1 MKKNIDKNI
10 DSLHPSDSELADYI
24 ADKLD
29 STKKSEIVKHLI
41 ECDECSDIVALI
53 KRYGVEVKELS
64 ATLEPTIANNWWL
77 DRRVWGI
84 ALSGLTASF
93 VLFITLPS
101 QETKLGI
108 MDLSKMP
115 TTQFKGVADIKLIDK
130 KVDADKIL
138 SSIIKDTDLSHI
150 DSFNEGINQ
159 EKLGNLEE
167 AKVYYT
173 QSIMQITMNSDINK
187 SLQQKIVIHSRLLDL
202 SIKSKDKKSIEEY
215 KDLLRY
221 EIRLYITKKGKKR

>member
-1 MKKNIDKNI
+1 MKKDLDKNI

-41 ECDECSDIVALI
+41 ECNECSDIVALI
-53 KRYGVEVKELS
+53 KRYGVEVKEL
-64 ATLEPTIANNWWL
+64 TITNNWWL
-77 DRRVWGI
+77 DRRVWGV
-84 ALSGLTASF
+84 ALSGVVASF
-93 VLFITLPS
+93 VLFITLPY
-101 QETKLGI
+101 QEEKLGI
-108 MDLSKMP
+108 IDLSKIS
-115 TTQFKGVADIKLIDK
+115 TTQFKGVSDIELIDK

-138 SSIIKDTDLSHI
+138 TSIIKDTDLSHI

-202 SIKSKDKKSIEEY
+202 SIKSKDKKSIEGY

>member
-77 DRRVWGI
+77 DRRVWGV

-101 QETKLGI
+101 QKIKLGI
-108 MDLSKMP
+108 MDLSEMP

-167 AKVYYT
+167 AKVYYKKAF
-173 QSIMQITMNSDINK
+173 IK
-187 SLQQKIVIHSRLLDL
+187 SLEETNNKKRLKQKIVIHSKLFHLT
-202 SIKSKDKKSIEEY
+202 KDKEQNEY
-215 KDLLRY
+215 RDILRY
-221 EIRLYITKKGKKR
+221 EIRLYILKFDTRSKQ